1 MENQRFHA
9 YQPEDDS
16 PRQNIYSTEQENGVY
31 TFKGKTST
39 EQAKLSPQKRAP
51 KIKQVLALFL
61 IVVGLFSLVG
71 LLWQNHGLQQELES
85 RMSALPAATV
95 SAESA
100 GAQPSADKHLSLYS
114 AAVRD
119 DTERKPLQITEIAKL
134 GKPSVVAIST
144 ERAVSINFYFEVP
157 MPVAGSG
164 FFISEDGYIATNNHV
179 VEDASNIKVHT
190 DDGQLYEAEVVGT
203 DPLSD
208 LAVIKIEPHKHESF
222 PAVKFGKS
230 GDLEVGELAVAIGNP
245 SGTLEGSVTAGIIS
259 ALERTINIDGLE
271 LNVLQTD
278 AAINAGNSGGALF
291 NSFGE
296 VIGINTAKLS
306 GGRSGDSFEG
316 LSFAIPSDYAV
327 PILQDLMEHGEVV
340 SRVQL
345 GIAGRGFDKDFARQY
360 RLADRP
366 GIFVVEVVDDSPAA
380 KAGLEAGD
388 FIVEIDG
395 KAVYSVSSIENM
407 KKNWAPG
414 DTVEVIFFREGE
426 KQSTNMT
433 LEAAPQMSEEETE
446 PSETDQDF

>member
-1 MENQRFHA
+1 MENHRFQA
-9 YQPEDDS
+9 YPSEDHSPQP
-16 PRQNIYSTEQENGVY
+16 NIYATERENGVY
-31 TFKGKTST
+31 TYKAQPRPESRNIGSH
-39 EQAKLSPQKRAP
+39 KRP
-51 KIKQVLALFL
+51 GQLKHILALFL
-61 IVVGLFSLVG
+61 IVVGLVSILG
-71 LLWQNHGLQQELES
+71 LLWQNRGLENELAS
-85 RMSALPAATV
+85 RMSALPASSV
-95 SAESA
+95 NAEPASPDSNKA
-100 GAQPSADKHLSLYS
+100 LSLYH
-114 AAVRD
+114 AAVRE
-119 DTERKPLQITEIAKL
+119 DTSRPALPITEIAKL

-144 ERAVSINFYFEVP
+144 EKAVPVNFYFELP

-179 VEDASNIKVHT
+179 VENASNIKVHT
-190 DDGQLYEAEVVGT
+190 DNGELYEAEVVGT

-208 LAVIKIEPHKHESF
+208 LAVIKIKLHKDETF
-222 PAVKFGKS
+222 PAVNFGKS
-230 GDLEVGELAVAIGNP
+230 SELEVGELAVAIGNP

-296 VIGINTAKLS
+296 VIGINTAKMS
-306 GGRSGDSFEG
+306 GGRFGDSFEG
-316 LSFAIPSDYAV
+316 LSFAIPSDYAL
-327 PILQDLMEHGEVV
+327 PILQDLMKHGEVV

-366 GIFVVEVVDDSPAA
+366 GVFVVEVVENSSAD

-395 KAVYSVSSIENM
+395 KAVDSVSSIENM

-414 DTVEVIFFREGE
+414 DTVELIYFREGV
-426 KQSTNMT
+426 KQTTHMT
-433 LEAAPQMSEEETE
+433 LEAGPQKAAEETE
-446 PSETDQDF
+446 PTETNQDF